1 MLNAQA
7 AAVIKGMLA
16 RGDRQHDIAAHFGE
30 NPARVAEIKS
40 GEKFADVKPASTS
53 LPPPKSPRFV
63 DPKAPLEQQVAQLK
77 EFMKS
82 PPENGRIIVFTPK
95 LSDWINS
102 TLNSNNRKKRNKN
115 IKLFADAMISGDWSY
130 TGDTVKFSRE
140 STLLDGQNRFAACV
154 LAGKPFKTLA
164 VFGIEQEA
172 FAKIDTNAVRSN
184 ADTMEIVGVPHSKI
198 AASAVRWIMIGQDRG
213 RKVENTDLHD
223 YYREHIDADQLQ
235 LAIQRTIASGRI
247 LPAGSLTALLYLFEK
262 KSKKTAE
269 AFAVDLAKRT
279 RGARKLMMQVERL
292 RKDNMG
298 RVNELQLQAMI
309 ILAWNAY
316 REGVSVTADMLKWTE
331 AKDFPTIA

>member
-1 MLNAQA
+1 MLSAQD

-40 GEKFADVKPASTS
+40 GDKFADVKAASTS
-53 LPPPKSPRFV
+53 LPPQKPPRFI
-63 DPKAPLEQQVAQLK
+63 DPKAPLDQQVAQLR
-77 EFMKS
+77 EFMKN
-82 PPENGRIIVFTPK
+82 PPENGRIITFTPK
-95 LSDWINS
+95 LSDWIIS

-115 IKLFADAMISGDWSY
+115 IKLFANAMMSGDWSY

-184 ADTMEIVGVPHSKI
+184 ADTMEIVGVPHSKL

-235 LAIQRTIASGRI
+235 LAIQRAVASGRI
-247 LPAGSLTALLYLFEK
+247 LPGGSLTALLYLFEK
-262 KSKKTAE
+262 KNKKTAE

-316 REGVSVTADMLKWTE
+316 REGVPVTADMLKWTE